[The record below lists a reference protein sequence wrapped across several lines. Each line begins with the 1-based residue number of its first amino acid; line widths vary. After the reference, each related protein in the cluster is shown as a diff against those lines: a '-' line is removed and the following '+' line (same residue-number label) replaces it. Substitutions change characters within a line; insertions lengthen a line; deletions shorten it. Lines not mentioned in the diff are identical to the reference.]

1 MKPTSICENRK
12 MADLSLRNSYQWGW
26 KIQQTLHSSQFK
38 TTAFRPGFTEF
49 LGKSCIF
56 TSSVIYPSV
65 LKSLSA
71 NSFHCLTL
79 LLPENIQKNS
89 LVLRNN
95 CRRDPRSPPSTD
107 STERSAPGLR
117 VIGVERLLEPVAG
130 ARGHLV
136 HACSQEIK
144 SHFQRRA
151 SIPLS
156 NSNIWNPKAV
166 PLLPN
171 RSHTGSEK
179 PFVLPTDGFLPMTH
193 PLKGL
198 PTTSGFSFSI
208 I

>member
-1 MKPTSICENRK
+1 MKPTSICKNRK

-26 KIQQTLHSSQFK
+26 KIQQTLHSSQIK

-49 LGKSCIF
+49 LGKSSIF
-56 TSSVIYPSV
+56 ASLVIYPSV
-65 LKSLSA
+65 LKSLSTS
-71 NSFHCLTL
+71 SFHCLTL
-79 LLPENIQKNS
+79 VLPENMQKIPLFS
-89 LVLRNN
+89 EITVAEIHAH
-95 CRRDPRSPPSTD
+95 SPPQTPQ
-107 STERSAPGLR
+107 EWSAPGLR

-136 HACSQEIK
+136 HTCSQEIK
-144 SHFQRRA
+144 RHFQRRT

-156 NSNIWNPKAV
+156 NSIIWSPKAV

-171 RSHTGSEK
+171 ISHTGSEMRF
-179 PFVLPTDGFLPMTH
+179 PLPTDGFLPMTH

-198 PTTSGFSFSI
+198 LTRSGFSFSI